1 MQGTVYLL
9 GAGPGDPSLM
19 TLRGKELVESAD
31 CVIYDALIAPEILAW
46 TKPGCVSMYVG
57 KRAAKH
63 AMPQE
68 EINRLLVESSRRFQR
83 VVRVK
88 GGDPYVFGR
97 GGEEG
102 EALAAEGVPFEV
114 VPGISSAIAGPG
126 YAGIPVTHR
135 GICTQFTVFTGH
147 EDAGKEEPS
156 LDIEG
161 IARAQGT
168 KIMLM
173 GMSRLRETFD
183 KLMAAGQDAATPAA
197 AVQWAATG
205 RQRSVRATVGGLAD
219 AVDKAGLGAPAIV
232 VIGEVVSKAETLDW
246 YEKLPLFGKRVV
258 VTRTRRQAGA
268 LSRRLSDLGADV
280 IELPT
285 IRIADPVDKQTFAEL
300 VVDAH
305 RYNWLIF
312 TSPNGVK
319 RFFEAF
325 FAAYPDIRHIGGARI
340 AAIGP
345 GTVAALKEYGL
356 AVDLVPE
363 KSVAE
368 ELLKAFVK
376 ERERVGG
383 IEHCTMLWVRGAQA
397 RDVLYKGLM
406 AMGGIVDECIAY
418 DTVPE
423 TDDPTGAQERLRREG
438 ADVITFTSSSTVRHF
453 MALNIPIPP
462 QCRVVSIGPVT
473 TATLK
478 EYGITPAVTARKHDI
493 EGLVEAV
500 LGLFRK
506 EVS

>member
-19 TLRGKELVESAD
+19 TLRGKELISEAD
-31 CVIYDALIAPEILAW
+31 CLIYDALISPAILAW
-46 TKPGCVSMYVG
+46 AKPGCEGIYVG
-57 KRAAKH
+57 KRASHH

-68 EINRLLVESSRRFQR
+68 DINRLLVASSRKFER

-102 EALAAEGVPFEV
+102 EALAEAGVPFEV
-114 VPGISSAIAGPG
+114 IPGISSAIAGPA

-135 GICTQFTVFTGH
+135 GVCTQFTVFTGH
-147 EDAGKEEPS
+147 EDPGKGQES

-168 KIMLM
+168 KVMLM
-173 GMSRLRETFD
+173 GMSRLGETLD
-183 KLMAAGQDAATPAA
+183 RLVAAGQSPDTPAA
-197 AVQWAATG
+197 VVQWAATG
-205 RQRSVRATVGGLAD
+205 RQRSVRSTVGSLAE
-219 AVDKAGLGAPAIV
+219 AAKKAGLGAPAIV
-232 VIGEVVSKAETLDW
+232 VIGDVVEKAPLLDW
-246 YEKLPLFGKRVV
+246 YEKLPLFGKRIV
-258 VTRTRRQAGA
+258 VTRTREQAGVLA
-268 LSRRLSDLGADV
+268 RRLRELGADV
-280 IELPT
+280 VELPT
-285 IRIADPVDKQTFAEL
+285 IRIVDPEDKQTFAEL
-300 VVDAH
+300 VVDASH
-305 RYNWLIF
+305 YNWLVF

-319 RFFEAF
+319 RFFQAF

-345 GTVAALKEYGL
+345 GTVAELKKYGL

-368 ELLKAFVK
+368 GLLKAFVK

-383 IEHCTMLWVRGAQA
+383 VENCTMLWVHGAQA

-406 AMGGIVDECIAY
+406 AMGAIVDECIAY
-418 DTVPE
+418 STVPE
-423 TDDPTGAQERLRREG
+423 TEDLTGARELLRREG
-438 ADVITFTSSSTVRHF
+438 ADILTFTSSSTVHHF

-462 QCRVVSIGPVT
+462 RCRVVSIGPVT
-473 TATLK
+473 TATLH
-478 EYGITPAVTARKHDI
+478 EYGVKPVTEAKKHDL
-493 EGLVEAV
+493 EGLVEAI
-500 LGLFRK
+500 LKLR
-506 EVS
+506 